1 MLAMARR
8 RHLRNISKPSVSLQA
23 LTAEVARSSALDE
36 STSSSLRRWV
46 AWMNVSSNSYW
57 LGHGGQLRG
66 VDGADVGR
74 APTAISLVTH
84 ECRLC
89 RYNTPVVRISDPPH
103 PQTRQASVGLP
114 AHVCVGC
121 RFRS

>member
-23 LTAEVARSSALDE
+23 LTADVTRSSALDE
-36 STSSSLRRWV
+36 STSPSLRRWV

-66 VDGADVGR
+66 VDGADGR
-74 APTAISLVTH
+74 TAA
-84 ECRLC
+84 
-89 RYNTPVVRISDPPH
+89 D
-103 PQTRQASVGLP
+103 GF
-114 AHVCVGC
+114 
-121 RFRS
+121 RFRPTNDAAAAKTSRVYRKEHVSFAERKAESF

>member
-1 MLAMARR
+1 MARR
-8 RHLRNISKPSVSLQA
+8 RQLRDISKPSVSLQA
-23 LTAEVARSSALDE
+23 LTAEVARSSAVDE
-36 STSSSLRRWV
+36 STSPPLRRWV

-74 APTAISLVTH
+74 APTGVRGISLLTH

-89 RYNTPVVRISDPPH
+89 RYNKPTTIGSWHEYIGHER
-103 PQTRQASVGLP
+103 
-114 AHVCVGC
+114 
-121 RFRS
+121 